1 MTRFAL
7 TAGLA
12 VCSFKFMQKTAL
24 CDLPTERPTNLPTI
38 LIPIL
43 DSGRELQSALNDVA
57 GLKLIRRVVLMA
69 QKAGFDRMIVLLHT
83 GNSAVSNALATT
95 RARVMDVEGLKKHP
109 CQGPLLLLA
118 PDCLPEQL
126 FFTGVGDQQVGSDE
140 TVLWQDGQAILLGA
154 DHYHALPESATQ
166 AHSLA
171 ALADHLCQPDES
183 GAVKQINAPAGRF
196 IRNSDDCEQAENA
209 LLSGLVK
216 ATEGWMARHI
226 NRKVSLAVTRRLM
239 RTAVTPN
246 HMTGVSML
254 LGLMGAACFTYSA
267 HAMQVLGA
275 LLFLSHSI
283 LDGCDGELARL
294 KFMESRLG
302 GVLDFWSDNIVH
314 IAVFA
319 AMGAAWIAVAPDSI
333 WPWLC
338 AALAVAGTG
347 ISASL
352 VYVHTMRSEK
362 KTGPLYTSVSTSK
375 RKSAMVRLADLLSRR
390 DFIYLVLLLA
400 ILNHTHW
407 FLVMTAIGAPIYA
420 LLLIN
425 IIWRDPSQKT

>member
-1 MTRFAL
+1 M
-7 TAGLA
+7 A

-24 CDLPTERPTNLPTI
+24 CDLPSNLPSNLPTI

-43 DSGRELQSALNDVA
+43 DRDSELQSALSDVA
-57 GLKLIRRVVLMA
+57 GLILIRREVLMA
-69 QKAGFDRMIVLLHT
+69 DKAGFDHICVFSQSE
-83 GNSAVSNALATT
+83 NNAVSDALAGTC
-95 RARVMDVEGLKKHP
+95 ARVTGVEWLLEL
-109 CQGPLLLLA
+109 QQRQNPLLLLA
-118 PDCLPEQL
+118 PDCLPDRSFFRQVVEQ
-126 FFTGVGDQQVGSDE
+126 QIRPDE
-140 TVLWQDGQAILLGA
+140 LILWQGEQAMLLEA
-154 DHYHALPESATQ
+154 DSYPALPEGVTQ
-166 AHSLA
+166 AHSFT
-171 ALADHLCQPDES
+171 ALIDHLSQSNTS
-183 GAVKQINAPAGRF
+183 GSVKHIHAPVGQC
-196 IRNSDDCEQAENA
+196 IRNRDDCLQAENI

-216 ATEGWMARHI
+216 ATEGWMALHI

-254 LGLMGAACFTYSA
+254 LGLMGAGCFTYPA
-267 HAMQVLGA
+267 HGMQILGA

-319 AMGAAWIAVAPDSI
+319 AMGAAWIAVSPDSI

-338 AALAVAGTG
+338 AALAVTGTAT
-347 ISASL
+347 SAAL
-352 VYVHTMRSEK
+352 VYVHTMHTEK
-362 KTGPLYTSVSTSK
+362 KAGPLYTSVSTSQ

-400 ILNHTHW
+400 MLNHTHW
-407 FLVMTAIGAPIYA
+407 FLIMTAIGAPIYA
-420 LLLIN
+420 LLLIG
-425 IIWRDPSQKT
+425 IIWRDPSQKTEKH